1 MKKFLTVVII
11 LVGLLTG
18 VLLGELAASV
28 SWLKFLSIGTEI
40 GFTNPVVLNLGII
53 QFTFGFWAKLNIA
66 GILGL
71 IISGII
77 VKKVF

>member
-1 MKKFLTVVII
+1 MKKFLTIIII

-18 VLLGELAASV
+18 VLLGELAANV

-53 QFTFGFWAKLNIA
+53 QLTLGFWAKLNIA

-77 VKKVF
+77 VKKVL